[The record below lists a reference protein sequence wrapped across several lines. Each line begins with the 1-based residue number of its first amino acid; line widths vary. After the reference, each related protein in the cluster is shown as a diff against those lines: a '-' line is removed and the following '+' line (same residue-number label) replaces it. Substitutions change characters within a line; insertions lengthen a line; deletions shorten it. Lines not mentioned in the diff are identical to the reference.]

1 MVHEMLEEGVQV
13 SALSLPRLMT
23 PHGDGCL
30 QTLAKLEEREE
41 RTPWGDG
48 GEHQGPQETRILPS
62 PQGKGITCTL
72 A

>member
-23 PHGDGCL
+23 PHGEGCL

-41 RTPWGDG
+41 CTPWGDG
-48 GEHQGPQETRILPS
+48 GEDQGPQETRILPS
-62 PQGKGITCTL
+62 PQGKGITYTL
-72 A
+72 D